1 MVVAVAICAVADGQA
16 RCLRGYGARSPT
28 SGGCSEVLIY
38 ILGGGW
44 LMGGMSEQEF
54 GFDDELSERE
64 QQLLWLSDDF
74 EENFAGMSRAEF
86 RRRLKGERGSERR
99 SIKRERRWQ
108 RGELRRRYLYAVRQ
122 QVFDSFLDN
131 DSLDD
136 ESRFAPLVAWM
147 EGSKVRLAL
156 MGALAIFVAFIG
168 VLLVWLLLGTFAGS
182 AADPQWVDASG
193 SANVRVVL

>member
-99 SIKRERRWQ
+99 SIKRERR
-108 RGELRRRYLYAVRQ
+108 
-122 QVFDSFLDN
+122 
-131 DSLDD
+131 
-136 ESRFAPLVAWM
+136 
-147 EGSKVRLAL
+147 
-156 MGALAIFVAFIG
+156 
-168 VLLVWLLLGTFAGS
+168 
-182 AADPQWVDASG
+182 
-193 SANVRVVL
+193 